1 MKKFE
6 IKISYPQAIECKY
19 FVLMLPDYFTEEAV
33 YAIVRHHKKK
43 KYNLYVREVNSSWDA
58 GIKCSTLEE
67 LLEKIKEVRLWK
79 RSERT
84 IYGDPEETLLE
95 TSEFHLPQYMII
107 KEVSFNQN
115 YGYSGEGLTFF
126 RVYLQ
131 ANGCPIDMSF
141 SCILNT
147 VGGMSTRLSKN
158 NYCYIPGRWK
168 FIQDEKDPT
177 LWKSIKYEVKKTI
190 IGKEISYI
198 QI

>member
-6 IKISYPQAIECKY
+6 IKISYPQVIESKY
-19 FVLMLPDYFTEEAV
+19 FTILLPDYFTEEAV
-33 YAIVRHHKKK
+33 YAIVRHSKKK
-43 KYNLYVREVNSSWDA
+43 KYTLSVKERDLLSAAYIE
-58 GIKCSTLEE
+58 CSTMET
-67 LLEKIKEVRLWK
+67 LLENINQVRLW
-79 RSERT
+79 RRT
-84 IYGDPEETLLE
+84 EKLLYGDPEETILE
-95 TSEFHLPQYMII
+95 TSEFHLPQYMTI

-158 NYCYIPGRWK
+158 NYCYVPGRWK
-168 FIQDEKDPT
+168 FIQDENDST
-177 LWKSIKYEVKKTI
+177 LWKAIKYEVKRNI